1 MDIKLIIFDF
11 DGTIGDTRRNI
22 VKTLQMTMEA
32 QGLPVRTEE
41 ECAATIGLT
50 LNDAFRRLQP
60 QLGAEEAAKCTEC
73 YRELFEINKKELVP
87 QPFPNVIS
95 TLKNLKDR
103 GYTMTVASSRSHLS
117 LDGFVRDMKLGGYLT
132 YVLGAEDVE
141 RPKPD
146 PAPVLKTLKD
156 MGYSAAQT
164 LVVGDM
170 PYDILMGK
178 GAGTATCGVSY
189 GNSTREELLASG
201 ADSVIDA
208 FSELE
213 KLLERNDRQE

>member
-11 DGTIGDTRRNI
+11 DGTIGDTRHNI
-22 VKTLQMTMEA
+22 IKTLQMTMEA
-32 QGLPVRTEE
+32 QGLPPRSEQ

-50 LNDAFRRLQP
+50 LPNAFRRLQP
-60 QLGAEEAAKCTEC
+60 QMDDKQVAECAER
-73 YRELFEINKKELVP
+73 YHDLFEINKRELVP
-87 QPFPNVIS
+87 QPFPHVIS
-95 TLKNLKDR
+95 TLEHLKDK
-103 GYTMTVASSRSHLS
+103 GYKMTVASSRSNYS
-117 LDGFVRDMKLGGYLT
+117 LYGFIRDMHLDKYMS

-141 RPKPD
+141 KPKPA

-156 MGYSAAQT
+156 LGYSAAQA

-178 GAGTATCGVSY
+178 GAGAATCGVSY

-201 ADSVIDA
+201 ADHVIDD

-213 KLLERNDRQE
+213 KLLERNAGQE

>member
-22 VKTLQMTMEA
+22 VKTLQMTMAE
-32 QGLPVRTEE
+32 QSLPARTEE

-50 LNDAFRRLQP
+50 LPEAFRRLQP
-60 QLGAEEAAKCTEC
+60 QLSAEEAEKCTEC

-87 QPFPNVIS
+87 QPFPHVIS
-95 TLKNLKDR
+95 TLEHLKDK
-103 GYTMTVASSRSHLS
+103 GYRMTVASSRSNFS
-117 LDGFVRDMKLGGYLT
+117 LAGFIRDMGLGEYIG
-132 YVLGAEDVE
+132 YVLGAEDVA

-146 PAPVLKTLKD
+146 PAPVLKTLED
-156 MGYSAAQT
+156 LGYAASQT

-178 GAGTATCGVSY
+178 RAGATACGVSY
-189 GNSTREELLASG
+189 GNSTREELLAAG
-201 ADSVIDA
+201 ADYVIDD

-213 KLLERNDRQE
+213 ALLEKK